1 MTRSNILISIAV
13 AVLTFSV
20 WAYLNRPEQEPAWPA
35 KIQGFSFSPMREGQS
50 PLTQNFPSEAE
61 INADLALLS
70 GKTHAI
76 RTYTVEDVEAKVP
89 ELAQKHKINVT
100 LGAWIDARLEKNE
113 KEIET
118 LLSITRTTHNVVRV
132 IVGNEVL
139 LRGDIPIEQLI
150 AYLDNVRKQ
159 LQIPVSTAEP
169 WHVWVKH
176 PELAQHVDFLAVHML
191 PYWEG
196 IDLDVAVD
204 YIVEHVNELNARFPD
219 KPIIIAEVGWPSNGR
234 TRQASVA
241 SEANQAA
248 FLRRFLARAEQE
260 KYIYYVMEAFD
271 QPWKRDTEGAVG
283 AYWGVYDVHRNP
295 KFPFTAPIV
304 PIPHWYV
311 LAALSVLIASIT
323 LAFLLLDSQTL
334 RRRGRSFLAL
344 TAFAAATAGVWIVYD
359 YSDQYLTVTTVLVG
373 VLMLI
378 GMIGVIL
385 VLLAEAHEW
394 AEALWVTGRR
404 RAFKPMKIPEDQLPM
419 VSIHVPAYNEPPDML
434 NETLD
439 ALAALDY
446 PRYEVLVIDNNT
458 KNPEIWQP
466 VQSHCIEL
474 GPRFRFFHVEPL
486 AGFKAGALNFALKHT
501 DEKAAI
507 IAVIDSDYIVRSSW
521 LRDLVPQFADPQI
534 GLVQAPQDYRDER
547 LSTFKAM
554 CYAEYKAFF
563 YVGMI
568 TRNERNAIIQH
579 GTMTMIPR
587 TVLEALG
594 GWGEWCITE
603 DAELGLRIFEH
614 GYTSIYIP
622 ESYGRG
628 LMPDNY
634 SDYKKQRYRWAYGAI
649 QILRRHAGELV
660 GRSHSR
666 LTYGQRYHFVA
677 GWLPWIADGV
687 NLLFTAAA
695 VFWSLAMII
704 APRSVDPPLVE
715 LSMLPLTLF
724 TFKATKMIYLYRT
737 RMAAGL
743 VQTLAAGLAGLSLSH
758 TIAKAVLKSF
768 FTSNL
773 PFFRTPKLVGR
784 PALVQAVSAAGQE
797 WLMLIL
803 LAGSA
808 VGIGLRSNM
817 VMLDLHVWLVVL
829 FILATPYLASVLVS
843 LISGFAGLPHT
854 IMRTPSEKGLT

>member
-20 WAYLNRPEQEPAWPA
+20 WAYLNRPEQEPAWPT
-35 KIQGFSFSPMREGQS
+35 KIQGFSFSPMREGQN

-61 INADLALLS
+61 IDADLALLS

-132 IVGNEVL
+132 IVGNEVV
-139 LRGDIPIEQLI
+139 LRGDISIEQLI
-150 AYLDNVRKQ
+150 AYLDYVRKQ

-204 YIVEHVNELNARFPD
+204 YIVDHINELKARFTD

-234 TRQASVA
+234 TREASVA

-283 AYWGVYDVHRNP
+283 AYWGVYDVHRNA

-304 PIPHWYV
+304 PIPHWYI
-311 LAALSVLIASIT
+311 LAALSVLIATIT

-344 TAFAAATAGVWIVYD
+344 TAFAAATAAVWIVYD

-404 RAFKPMKIPEDQLPM
+404 RAFKPMKIPDDQLPM

-458 KNPEIWQP
+458 KNLETWQP
-466 VQSHCIEL
+466 VQRHCIDL
-474 GPRFRFFHVEPL
+474 GPQFRFFHVEPL

-501 DEKAAI
+501 DEKASI

-547 LSTFKAM
+547 QSAFKAM

-687 NLLFTAAA
+687 NLLFTVAA

-724 TFKATKMIYLYRT
+724 TFKVIKMIYLYRT

-758 TIAKAVLKSF
+758 TIAKAVLKGF

-773 PFFRTPKLVGR
+773 PFFRTPKLAGR
-784 PALVQAVSAAGQE
+784 AALVQAVSAAGQE

-803 LAGSA
+803 LVGSA

-843 LISGFAGLPHT
+843 LISGFAGLTHT
-854 IMRTPSEKGLT
+854 IMRVPSEKGLT